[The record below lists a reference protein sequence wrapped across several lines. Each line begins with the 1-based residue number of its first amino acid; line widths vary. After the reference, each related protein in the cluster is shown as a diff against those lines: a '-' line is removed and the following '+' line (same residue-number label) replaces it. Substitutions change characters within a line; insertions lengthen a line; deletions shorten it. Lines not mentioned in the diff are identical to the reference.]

1 MTMDQM
7 AACDTKVFFIF
18 TNSKHIL
25 WLLMAACSIGKLT
38 DRVVHI
44 KIELKRV
51 NIVLMFIW

>member
-7 AACDTKVFFIF
+7 AACDTKVFLYLQ
-18 TNSKHIL
+18 TVNRSYKV
-25 WLLMAACSIGKLT
+25 AACSIGKLT

-51 NIVLMFIW
+51 NIALMFIW